1 MDKNTHLIL
10 FSALFLGLG
19 FVLGRVTGHP
29 HHRHP
34 KHNHPKHNKVKGP
47 RTCDPS
53 PLGAD
58 FMIFDEEDMDVQ
70 VLKLTD
76 DLDGDTTMTLPGGGV
91 VKLMRVGDDVDVQVA
106 LDAAMS
112 EVEDQIASGLGEEGE
127 IRIEK
132 RIVIVQDDENQENP

>member
-1 MDKNTHLIL
+1 MDFKNTHLIL

-34 KHNHPKHNKVKGP
+34 KHDKAMGP

-70 VLKLTD
+70 VLTLTEG
-76 DLDGDTTMTLPGGGV
+76 LEGDTTMVLPGGGV
-91 VKLMRVGDDVDVQVA
+91 VKLMRSGDDVDVQVA
-106 LDAAMS
+106 LNAAMS
-112 EVEDQIASGLGEEGE
+112 EVEDQIVSGSGDDGEV
-127 IRIEK
+127 RIEK
-132 RIVIVQDDENQENP
+132 RIVIVRDDENQE

>member
-1 MDKNTHLIL
+1 
-10 FSALFLGLG
+10 
-19 FVLGRVTGHP
+19 
-29 HHRHP
+29 
-34 KHNHPKHNKVKGP
+34 
-47 RTCDPS
+47 
-53 PLGAD
+53 
-58 FMIFDEEDMDVQ
+58 MIFDEEGMDVQ

-106 LDAAMS
+106 LDAALS
-112 EVEDQIASGLGEEGE
+112 EVEDQIASGLGEDGE

>member
-34 KHNHPKHNKVKGP
+34 KHDKVKGP

-58 FMIFDEEDMDVQ
+58 FMIFDEEGMDVQ

-76 DLDGDTTMTLPGGGV
+76 DLDGDTTMTLPGAGV

-106 LDAAMS
+106 LDAALS
-112 EVEDQIASGLGEEGE
+112 EVEDQIASGLGEDGE
-127 IRIEK
+127 VRIEK